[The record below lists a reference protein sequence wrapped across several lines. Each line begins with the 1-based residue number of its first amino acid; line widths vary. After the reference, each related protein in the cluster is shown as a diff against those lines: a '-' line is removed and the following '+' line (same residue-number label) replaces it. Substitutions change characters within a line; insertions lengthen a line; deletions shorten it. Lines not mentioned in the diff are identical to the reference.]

1 MSDETGSKLNDLIGD
16 LSTSIPGIDEAMSF
30 SELMK
35 QVQDMEYDVVVFDTA
50 PTGHTLRLL
59 SFPSMLESSLEKV
72 DGLSNSFGGIMNQIT
87 SLLGGSGLP
96 LDDLKNKLSDMK
108 TTIHKVSERFKNAQ
122 ETTFDCVCIPEFLSV
137 YETERLV
144 QQLTKYGINV
154 NSVVIN
160 QVGGMV
166 LGFRVQIVFPDCD
179 SCCKKCIARR
189 KMQNRYIDQIFDLF
203 QDFHILLIPQLTEEV
218 RGVNSIRSFS
228 EHLIKEYNPEEHGEM
243 LDVE

>member
-1 MSDETGSKLNDLIGD
+1 MPLIVALKNMMSIPGMSDETGNKLNDLIGD

-96 LDDLKNKLSDMK
+96 LDDLKNKLNEMK
-108 TTIHKVSERFKNAQ
+108 LTIHKVSERFKNAQ
-122 ETTFDCVCIPEFLSV
+122 ETTFVCVCIPEFLSV

-160 QVGGMV
+160 QVGTMIWC
-166 LGFRVQIVFPDCD
+166 L
-179 SCCKKCIARR
+179 
-189 KMQNRYIDQIFDLF
+189 
-203 QDFHILLIPQLTEEV
+203 E
-218 RGVNSIRSFS
+218 
-228 EHLIKEYNPEEHGEM
+228 
-243 LDVE
+243 

>member
-1 MSDETGSKLNDLIGD
+1 MSIPGMSDETGSKLNDLIGD

-108 TTIHKVSERFKNAQ
+108 TTIHKVSERFKNSW
-122 ETTFDCVCIPEFLSV
+122 VCMK
-137 YETERLV
+137 
-144 QQLTKYGINV
+144 QNV
-154 NSVVIN
+154 LYS
-160 QVGGMV
+160 
-166 LGFRVQIVFPDCD
+166 
-179 SCCKKCIARR
+179 S
-189 KMQNRYIDQIFDLF
+189 
-203 QDFHILLIPQLTEEV
+203 
-218 RGVNSIRSFS
+218 
-228 EHLIKEYNPEEHGEM
+228 
-243 LDVE
+243 